1 MDPETNE
8 VYIADDY
15 LNKRVIVFDG
25 DSGEYV
31 RHWGRYG
38 EPPDDGFEAGERL
51 PRYAH
56 AAQFSNDGLLY
67 VSDREHSSIRVHR
80 RDGSF
85 VSETPLP
92 VKVNSVA
99 FSADDGQHYLYAGGM
114 RTGANGRYDLNAEGR
129 IVILRR
135 SDLQVLGS
143 FESAGQHFFD
153 VDSRGNIY
161 TCGRFLPEKF
171 VPTSLPVR

>member
-1 MDPETNE
+1 
-8 VYIADDY
+8 
-15 LNKRVIVFDG
+15 
-25 DSGEYV
+25 
-31 RHWGRYG
+31 
-38 EPPDDGFEAGERL
+38 
-51 PRYAH
+51 
-56 AAQFSNDGLLY
+56 
-67 VSDREHSSIRVHR
+67 
-80 RDGSF
+80 
-85 VSETPLP
+85 
-92 VKVNSVA
+92 
-99 FSADDGQHYLYAGGM
+99 M

-143 FESAGQHFFD
+143 FESTGQHFFD